1 MLASCN
7 QPILM
12 PPISIAGRQYMD
24 GGIRD
29 ISPVEVA
36 LLEGIRDIT
45 VINLTPEKTAPDER
59 EFTRLLPI
67 MGRALRLMISEI
79 TEGDLEKARLAGAR
93 LTVIRPKDELNKDP
107 MVFDPQ
113 EMRSMVDLGYAAVSN
128 PG

>member
-1 MLASCN
+1 
-7 QPILM
+7 
-12 PPISIAGRQYMD
+12 MD

-107 MVFDPQ
+107 MLFDPQ
-113 EMRSMVDLGYAAVSN
+113 EMRSMVDLGYAAVN
-128 PG
+128 NHG